1 MHTHYWDEGF
11 SNILCFV
18 LNLKCHIFLQAQT
31 SFVSDVMSRIGT
43 NTDAVSAS
51 VKADLVVEAIIENLE
66 IKKQLFASLDVVA
79 PQ

>member
-1 MHTHYWDEGF
+1 
-11 SNILCFV
+11 
-18 LNLKCHIFLQAQT
+18 
-31 SFVSDVMSRIGT
+31 MSRIGT

-51 VKADLVVEAIIENLE
+51 VKAELVVEAIIENLE